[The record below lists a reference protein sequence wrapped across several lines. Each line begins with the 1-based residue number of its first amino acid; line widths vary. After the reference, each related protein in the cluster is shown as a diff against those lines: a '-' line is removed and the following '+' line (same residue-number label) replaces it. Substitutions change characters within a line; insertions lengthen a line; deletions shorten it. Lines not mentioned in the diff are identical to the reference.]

1 MFLNY
6 KIKEYLLPLFDDEE
20 KCLFE
25 EHLRLKK
32 NKELYLYNIPV
43 FIRKYNKKLSEVY
56 LMKQRIEKLIV
67 LAEIITLVNPVK
79 H

>member
-6 KIKEYLLPLFDDEE
+6 KIKEYLLPLLDKEE
-20 KCLFE
+20 RCLLE

-32 NKELYLYNIPV
+32 DKEFYLYNIPA
-43 FIRKYNKKLSEVY
+43 FIKKYNKKLSEVY